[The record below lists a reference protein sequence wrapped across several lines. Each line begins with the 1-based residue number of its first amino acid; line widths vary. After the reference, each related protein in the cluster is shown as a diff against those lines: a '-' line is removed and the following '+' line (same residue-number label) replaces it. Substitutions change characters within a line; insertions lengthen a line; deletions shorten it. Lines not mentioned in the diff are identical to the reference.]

1 MSPCMG
7 RSALCNATSSSGEA
21 VFFNSC
27 SRWIADAMSMPGPSC
42 TTESCLARGLGE
54 TTAKGDDLTVACWP
68 ALAVEM
74 AGGYRSLTPIVSV
87 ELVES
92 LDVRRKASSDSFLFV
107 SGNDCFNCCFKFFG
121 ASGRVLRSK

>member
-1 MSPCMG
+1 MG

-27 SRWIADAMSMPGPSC
+27 NRCIAEAISMPGPSW
-42 TTESCLARGLGE
+42 TTESCLARGLGL
-54 TTAKGDDLTVACWP
+54 AIDMGDDLTP
-68 ALAVEM
+68 KLGPRLAVEM

-87 ELVES
+87 ECVES
-92 LDVRRKASSDSFLFV
+92 LEVRRKESSDSFLFV